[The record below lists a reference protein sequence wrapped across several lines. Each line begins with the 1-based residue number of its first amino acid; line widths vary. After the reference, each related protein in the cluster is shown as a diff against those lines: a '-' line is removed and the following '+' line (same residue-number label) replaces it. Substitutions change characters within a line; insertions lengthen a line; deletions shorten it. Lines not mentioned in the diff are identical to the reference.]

1 MHAGRHLTR
10 MLELGDQILRYF
22 REVPEEA
29 RDADE
34 LRAMLDARSAAFDAW
49 KTSAPAARP
58 GHSED
63 ELLREILRQNDG
75 IARLLADHRRV
86 VQGRLERI
94 AVTRRLVQSTL
105 SLGSEPR
112 HIDLRG

>member
-1 MHAGRHLTR
+1 MDAGRHLTR
-10 MLELGDQILRYF
+10 MMELGDQILRYF

-34 LRAMLDARSAAFDAW
+34 LRAMLDARSSAFDAW
-49 KTSAPAARP
+49 KTSALAARP
-58 GHSED
+58 GHVQHD
-63 ELLREILRQNDG
+63 LLREILRQNDE
-75 IARLLADHRRV
+75 IARLLADYRRV
-86 VQGRLERI
+86 VQGRMERI
-94 AVTRRLVQSTL
+94 AATRRLVQSTI